1 MLQRIRDE
9 AHRFGI
15 THHRNRRSK
24 AQIES
29 ALREIKGV
37 GEKTEQR
44 LILHYGS
51 VARIAAAPVEDL
63 GTLVG
68 KELAERISAYL
79 NSHRDIGAGQDE
91 ISGAVQTT
99 KLELHHEEKTGQDPF
114 SL

>member
-1 MLQRIRDE
+1 MIRVGDPYPLFIDRNSQALKVLQRIRDE

-24 AQIES
+24 SQIES

-51 VARIAAAPVEDL
+51 VARIAAASVEDL
-63 GTLVG
+63 AGLVG
-68 KELAERISAYL
+68 REMALRIHAFL
-79 NSHRDIGAGQDE
+79 NDKQ
-91 ISGAVQTT
+91 
-99 KLELHHEEKTGQDPF
+99 
-114 SL
+114 